1 MKRAG
6 LTMTTMALYV
16 ALFFA
21 FSTFAIAMS
30 TNFNYKTL
38 SEKGNMWINEQFD
51 KLQYNFIKSAKNST
65 DVSQIGE
72 KIVFSNNDEYTFDL
86 DKKRVLKNGGVI
98 AMDVEVF
105 EIIDIATLTS
115 KADFVDNLDGELE
128 SIALRIKLSKYGCE
142 KTSELFITTGD
153 GYDEEI

>member
-1 MKRAG
+1 
-6 LTMTTMALYV
+6 
-16 ALFFA
+16 
-21 FSTFAIAMS
+21 
-30 TNFNYKTL
+30 
-38 SEKGNMWINEQFD
+38 
-51 KLQYNFIKSAKNST
+51 
-65 DVSQIGE
+65 
-72 KIVFSNNDEYTFDL
+72 
-86 DKKRVLKNGGVI
+86 
-98 AMDVEVF
+98 MDVEVF